1 MEDVQR
7 FTAALRKYFP
17 YTPTPGQ
24 DALLHALARFTY
36 SKMPRCTLV
45 VKGYAGTGKTTVVGA
60 YVSALRLSG
69 YDIVLLAPTGRAAKV
84 LSQYAKR
91 PAFTIHKKIY
101 FPSKNA
107 SGGMAYG
114 LGVNRHKRTIFLVDE
129 ASMIGGSSGMSSEQ
143 AFQYR
148 DILED
153 LIEYVFQGEDC
164 RLVLVGD
171 QAQLPPVGSDE
182 SPALDAEALRSG
194 FYLTIADIQLTDV
207 VRQEMDSGIL
217 YNATSLRKAITSGTE
232 GFPRLEPQ
240 GFNDVIPVSGEDLE
254 EVLEQLYS
262 KYTREGVMLITR
274 SNKRANQ
281 FNQHIRSRIMWFE
294 EELNAGDM
302 LMVVKNNYHWL
313 NSYKDAP
320 TNFIA
325 NGDIVEVVKVVR
337 HHEIYNRRFAD
348 VEVRLIDYPDFLSFE
363 VRILLDTLTV
373 DGPNLSMAEIKALY
387 HDITE
392 DYLDLGD
399 RKKIHKAV
407 MEDPFYNALQVKFA
421 YAVTCHKSQGGQWPA
436 IVVDQGYITEEML
449 DVSLLRWF
457 YTAFTRAQQ
466 EIYLLNFH
474 PEFFGEMG
482 EAPD

>member
-7 FTAALRKYFP
+7 FTTALRKYFP

-24 DALLHALARFTY
+24 DALLHALARFTF

-45 VKGYAGTGKTTVVGA
+45 VKGYAGTGKTTIVGA

-101 FPSKNA
+101 FPSKNS

-153 LIEYVFQGEDC
+153 LIEFVFQGEDC

-182 SPALDAEALRSG
+182 SPALDIEALRAG

-232 GFPRLEPQ
+232 GFPRLKPQ
-240 GFNDVIPVSGEDLE
+240 GFDDVIPVSGEELE
-254 EVLEQLYS
+254 EVLEQLYG

-399 RKKIHKAV
+399 RKKIHRAV

-474 PEFFGEMG
+474 PEFFGETSISS
-482 EAPD
+482 D